1 MKRLFTMTLFFS
13 TLAACLCTQA
23 LCQAAVKLP
32 GFFGDHMVL
41 QQESEISV
49 WGWCDPGEDIRVT
62 LGGNDATTTGTSSGT
77 WRITLPAMFAQT
89 EPLTLRIEGTN
100 TIEIKDVLIGEV
112 WLCSGQSNME
122 WTVDRSTNRDAEVAA
137 ADYPLIRHIKVAKR
151 SSTTPLDDIEADWT
165 VCSPQVAGS
174 YTAAGYFMARTLHKE
189 LGVPVGL
196 INSSWGGHALN
207 PGHLLSVLKTFRNY
221 KAFISQ

>member
-1 MKRLFTMTLFFS
+1 MKRLGTMTLFFS

-41 QQESEISV
+41 QQESELPI

-77 WRITLPAMFAQT
+77 WRVTLPAMFAQT

-100 TIEIKDVLIGEV
+100 TIEIKDVL
-112 WLCSGQSNME
+112 
-122 WTVDRSTNRDAEVAA
+122 
-137 ADYPLIRHIKVAKR
+137 
-151 SSTTPLDDIEADWT
+151 
-165 VCSPQVAGS
+165 
-174 YTAAGYFMARTLHKE
+174 
-189 LGVPVGL
+189 
-196 INSSWGGHALN
+196 
-207 PGHLLSVLKTFRNY
+207 RN
-221 KAFISQ
+221 